1 MRNYFEQMTL
11 GNRQN
16 LVRWR
21 ERYSPK
27 EYPYKVVLNLFYDLL
42 PLNDLWTTKSKDFGQ
57 KKFDDYESA
66 FKENFEVFR
75 FLQLKFYAHSMDA
88 RLAEGARAGNLES
101 TYYNKFITEA
111 QNGSNKAIEELEYA
125 YTVFVPIRAVF
136 VDWFATCEMGY
147 LPEVAQQDFLAS
159 SGVFII
165 KNWNSYEEVFES
177 FKMSCVNGVGGS
189 KNGLGQQVIET
200 LYQPL
205 PDYWK

>member
-88 RLAEGARAGNLES
+88 RLAEGARSGNL
-101 TYYNKFITEA
+101 
-111 QNGSNKAIEELEYA
+111 
-125 YTVFVPIRAVF
+125 
-136 VDWFATCEMGY
+136 
-147 LPEVAQQDFLAS
+147 
-159 SGVFII
+159 
-165 KNWNSYEEVFES
+165 
-177 FKMSCVNGVGGS
+177 
-189 KNGLGQQVIET
+189 
-200 LYQPL
+200 
-205 PDYWK
+205 